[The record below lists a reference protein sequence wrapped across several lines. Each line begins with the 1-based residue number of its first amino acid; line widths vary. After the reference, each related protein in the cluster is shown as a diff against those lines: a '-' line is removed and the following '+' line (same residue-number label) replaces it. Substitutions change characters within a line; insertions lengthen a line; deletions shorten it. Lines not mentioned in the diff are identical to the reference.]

1 MTQFIRVTTAPM
13 PQPLPSPIS
22 QSSSSE
28 DRLKVP
34 QDRFNPSK
42 YGSISSGHHASDTAS
57 IASSVNSDA
66 SFKTADYFFSMP
78 ATPPHTTVSP
88 NDNDEGLYLLWT
100 HQLLRERGYEPG
112 RLGDDDDDDQEDNEH
127 NNNQVKRPTED
138 AIMHDID
145 MDDHD
150 DEEEAHDSDLESKS
164 SSDSSLTENSII
176 SGSLVATTPDLRLY
190 STFDDQSIRRRYSY
204 SYKPSMST
212 SSFYASHRQEEE
224 EQGSSFSRFFKS
236 CFSSCQ

>member
-1 MTQFIRVTTAPM
+1 
-13 PQPLPSPIS
+13 
-22 QSSSSE
+22 
-28 DRLKVP
+28 
-34 QDRFNPSK
+34 
-42 YGSISSGHHASDTAS
+42 
-57 IASSVNSDA
+57 
-66 SFKTADYFFSMP
+66 MP

-112 RLGDDDDDDQEDNEH
+112 RLGDDDDDQEDNEH

-145 MDDHD
+145 TDDHD
-150 DEEEAHDSDLESKS
+150 EDEAHDSDLDSKS

>member
-1 MTQFIRVTTAPM
+1 MSGKNQIECYVWIQGISLIRHV
-13 PQPLPSPIS
+13 
-22 QSSSSE
+22 
-28 DRLKVP
+28 
-34 QDRFNPSK
+34 
-42 YGSISSGHHASDTAS
+42 DTAS

-112 RLGDDDDDDQEDNEH
+112 RLDDDDDDEQEDEQDNEH
-127 NNNQVKRPTED
+127 NSRGIQVKPSTND
-138 AIMHDID
+138 TIMHD
-145 MDDHD
+145 MDN
-150 DEEEAHDSDLESKS
+150 DEEEERDSDVESKS
-164 SSDSSLTENSII
+164 SSDSSLTERSII

-224 EQGSSFSRFFKS
+224 EQGSSSFSRFLKS

>member
-1 MTQFIRVTTAPM
+1 MH
-13 PQPLPSPIS
+13 L
-22 QSSSSE
+22 
-28 DRLKVP
+28 
-34 QDRFNPSK
+34 
-42 YGSISSGHHASDTAS
+42 DTAS

-100 HQLLRERGYEPG
+100 HQLLRERGYEPE
-112 RLGDDDDDDQEDNEH
+112 RLIDDDDDNDADQDHEH
-127 NNNQVKRPTED
+127 NPKGIQVKRPTTEN
-138 AIMHDID
+138 AILDDFD
-145 MDDHD
+145 MND
-150 DEEEAHDSDLESKS
+150 DEEEQESDLESKS
-164 SSDSSLTENSII
+164 SSDSSLTERSTI